1 MENQE
6 EKLMENFKLPLVLVI
21 ALGAQLAGA
30 VFWGANVLRDI
41 NDNTSRT
48 DELIEILIDTEE
60 SLEEVDEEIWSEFDV
75 VPRLMT
81 DLIRLQ
87 ARVAILEKTV
97 EFSRRDGM

>member
-1 MENQE
+1 
-6 EKLMENFKLPLVLVI
+6 MENFKLPLVLVV

-48 DELIEILIDTEE
+48 DELIEILLETEE
-60 SLEEVDEEIWSEFDV
+60 SLAEVDEELWSEFDS

-87 ARVAILEKTV
+87 ARVAILEKTI
-97 EFSRRDGM
+97 EFVQRDGM

>member
-1 MENQE
+1 MEN
-6 EKLMENFKLPLVLVI
+6 LKLPLVLVV

-48 DELIEILIDTEE
+48 DELIEILLETEE
-60 SLEEVDEEIWSEFDV
+60 SLAEVDEELWSEFDA

-87 ARVAILEKTV
+87 ARVAILEKTI
-97 EFSRRDGM
+97 EFAQRDGM

>member
-1 MENQE
+1 MEN
-6 EKLMENFKLPLVLVI
+6 LKLPLVLVI

-41 NDNTSRT
+41 NDNTART
-48 DELIEILIDTEE
+48 DELIEILLETED
-60 SLEEVDEEIWSEFDV
+60 SLSEVDEELWSEFDV

-87 ARVAILEKTV
+87 ARVAILEKTI
-97 EFSRRDGM
+97 EFAQRDGM

>member
-1 MENQE
+1 MEN
-6 EKLMENFKLPLVLVI
+6 LKLPLVLVI

-48 DELIEILIDTEE
+48 DELIEILLETEN
-60 SLEEVDEEIWSEFDV
+60 SLSEVDEELWSEFDA

-97 EFSRRDGM
+97 EFTRADGM

>member
-1 MENQE
+1 
-6 EKLMENFKLPLVLVI
+6 MENFKLPLVLVV

-48 DELIEILIDTEE
+48 DELIEILLETEE
-60 SLEEVDEEIWSEFDV
+60 SLAEVDEELWSEFDA

-87 ARVAILEKTV
+87 ARVAILEKTI
-97 EFSRRDGM
+97 EFVQRDGM

>member
-1 MENQE
+1 
-6 EKLMENFKLPLVLVI
+6 MENFKLPLVLVV

>member
-1 MENQE
+1 
-6 EKLMENFKLPLVLVI
+6 MENFKLPLVLVI

-41 NDNTSRT
+41 NDNTSRS
-48 DELIEILIDTEE
+48 DELIEILLETEE
-60 SLEEVDEEIWSEFDV
+60 SLAEVDEELWSEFDA

-87 ARVAILEKTV
+87 ARVAILEKTI
-97 EFSRRDGM
+97 ELSQRDGM

>member
-1 MENQE
+1 
-6 EKLMENFKLPLVLVI
+6 MENFKLPLVLVI

-41 NDNTSRT
+41 NDNTART
-48 DELIEILIDTEE
+48 DELIEILLETEN
-60 SLEEVDEEIWSEFDV
+60 SLSEVDEELWSEFDA

-87 ARVAILEKTV
+87 ARVAILEKTI
-97 EFSRRDGM
+97 EFAQRDGM

>member
-1 MENQE
+1 
-6 EKLMENFKLPLVLVI
+6 MENFKLPLVLVV

-48 DELIEILIDTEE
+48 DELIEIFLETEE
-60 SLEEVDEEIWSEFDV
+60 SLAEVDEELWSEFDA

-87 ARVAILEKTV
+87 ARVAILEKTI
-97 EFSRRDGM
+97 EFVQRDGM